1 MAPVP
6 NPRRAELQQ
15 LIAQAR
21 AHVDRLETALAPACE
36 QFAGQAIWVG
46 RTAQGFARELTGH
59 RIRVRAVAQAV
70 LATLEE
76 ALRGT
81 PSELPQDQAKNL

>member
-6 NPRRAELQQ
+6 NPRQAELQQ

-21 AHVDRLETALAPACE
+21 AHVDRLETALDSACE

-59 RIRVRAVAQAV
+59 RTRVRAVAQAV
-70 LATLEE
+70 IVTLEE
-76 ALRGT
+76 ELRRT
-81 PSELPQDQAKNL
+81 PSEVSPDQFKSP

>member
-6 NPRRAELQQ
+6 NPRHAELQH

-21 AHVDRLETALAPACE
+21 AHVDRLETALDPACN

-46 RTAQGFARELTGH
+46 RTAQNFARELTGH
-59 RIRVRAVAQAV
+59 RTRVRAVAQAV

-76 ALRGT
+76 EMRRT
-81 PSELPQDQAKNL
+81 PPEGPPS

>member
-6 NPRRAELQQ
+6 NPRHAELQR

-21 AHVDRLETALAPACE
+21 AHVDRLETALDPACN
-36 QFAGQAIWVG
+36 QFGGQAIWVG

-59 RIRVRAVAQAV
+59 RARVRAVARAV
-70 LATLEE
+70 LETLEE
-76 ALRGT
+76 EMRRT
-81 PSELPQDQAKNL
+81 PSEVSPGEAKNP

>member
-6 NPRRAELQQ
+6 NPRHAELQQ

-21 AHVDRLETALAPACE
+21 AHVDRLETALDPSCE
-36 QFAGQAIWVG
+36 QFTGQAIWVG

-59 RIRVRAVAQAV
+59 RTRIRAVAQAV
-70 LATLEE
+70 LETLEE
-76 ALRGT
+76 EMRRT
-81 PSELPQDQAKNL
+81 PTEVTPDQARNA